1 VSATRSSYEH
11 GLGFIAQFRAEG
23 NSCAPP
29 GPYLA
34 EREDDRSCEQ
44 AQGGSLPLAV
54 SDSGHTPVLLA
65 EALAILSPRAGE
77 VYLDC
82 TAGLGGHSAEIAARL
97 VPDGTVILNDADP
110 GNVARARARVE
121 VGAAGLRIATLHG
134 NFADAPRRVRE
145 LGLAA
150 DMVLAD
156 LGFASSQME
165 DAARGLS
172 FMREGPLDMR
182 FDPSSPV
189 TAAELVGTLPE
200 GELVRILREYGEE
213 PAAGRIARKLVE
225 ARRAG
230 PISTTGQLAQ
240 LVRSAVG
247 RRPERDRKTGGID
260 PATRTF
266 QALRI
271 AVNDELGS
279 LGSLLEAIRRGATDL
294 ASGRESWLRPGARI
308 VIISFHSLEDRPVK
322 RAFAELVSAGLAAH
336 LTRKPLE
343 ASEAEVSRNVRARSA
358 KLRAVRVG

>member
-1 VSATRSSYEH
+1 
-11 GLGFIAQFRAEG
+11 
-23 NSCAPP
+23 
-29 GPYLA
+29 
-34 EREDDRSCEQ
+34 
-44 AQGGSLPLAV
+44 LAV